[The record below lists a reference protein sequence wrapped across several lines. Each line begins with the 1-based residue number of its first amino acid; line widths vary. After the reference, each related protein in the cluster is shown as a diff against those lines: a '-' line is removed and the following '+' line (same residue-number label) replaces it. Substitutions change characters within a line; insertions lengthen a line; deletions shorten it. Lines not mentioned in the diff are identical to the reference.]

1 VVEGEALE
9 GEALEGEALEGEAS
23 EGEALEGEASEGE
36 VLEGEALE
44 GEASGAES
52 DPNVHWPWS
61 TPTPVSPPV
70 KVLKKSSVRSRPFAP
85 QPMHCEKG

>member
-1 VVEGEALE
+1 MYSGVYGGVVEVAEGGVVEVVEGEALE
-9 GEALEGEALEGEAS
+9 GEASGA
-23 EGEALEGEASEGE
+23 
-36 VLEGEALE
+36 
-44 GEASGAES
+44 EASGAES